1 MWRASCSKRC
11 LVRPVHVAVDT
22 NPAGTSVS
30 YIETEEWLRPTKGAA
45 WHMGRTVFARKRR
58 QQSRPRLAR
67 ASAKVWPGRQRV
79 TTGTV
84 RRLQSQ
90 WGPVSMGQ
98 LPSCSCFH
106 QTLKKYLQAQD
117 RPGVGS
123 GIVSPDASAGGRFRS
138 GEGLR
143 PWTSMPATRTVT
155 KVSLVS
161 SIVGC
166 SLP

>member
-11 LVRPVHVAVDT
+11 LVRPVHVAVGT
-22 NPAGTSVS
+22 NPLVLWLGISRRRSGSGRLRGRRGTWGGPSS
-30 YIETEEWLRPTKGAA
+30 RANAA
-45 WHMGRTVFARKRR
+45 SNRHRGWHVR
-58 QQSRPRLAR
+58 QPQ
-67 ASAKVWPGRQRV
+67 VWPGRQRV

-143 PWTSMPATRTVT
+143 PWTSMPSTRTVT

>member
-1 MWRASCSKRC
+1 MAHGEDRLRAQT
-11 LVRPVHVAVDT
+11 PPAIAIA
-22 NPAGTSVS
+22 AGTCVS
-30 YIETEEWLRPTKGAA
+30 QG
-45 WHMGRTVFARKRR
+45 
-58 QQSRPRLAR
+58 LAGS
-67 ASAKVWPGRQRV
+67 SACHDRHCSSSPV
-79 TTGTV
+79 TGGPSLNGTANV
-84 RRLQSQ
+84 
-90 WGPVSMGQ
+90 V
-98 LPSCSCFH
+98 SCFH

-143 PWTSMPATRTVT
+143 PWTSMPSTRTVT